1 MISLVRRLVMF
12 ATVSLRAIPR
22 VIESF
27 FGSPSATTII
37 PSPSG
42 VRFWLQRL
50 GLYSLREPLEVAADW
65 AYLIDHSVQIGTVK
79 IFVILG
85 VRLTELPS
93 PVRPLGFNDVRLL
106 ALIPTENSNGEIVAK
121 QLEQAAERTGIPRQ
135 IVSDHGSDVKKGS
148 ELFAALH
155 PQTKVVC
162 DAAHFGARLLKR
174 CFEKDV
180 RWADLILKLGQTK
193 ARIQQTGDAFLL
205 SPSLR
210 PKARYMN
217 LASVLRW
224 GRAILTLIDRGGV
237 DGTASARAKVR
248 YGWIEEFRSAIYE
261 WSRWEA
267 TVRCCVSFI
276 RTHGLSPDCES
287 ELTTVLSSR
296 PMDERDFSLETE
308 LIEFARSQSEGTY
321 SHEHLVGSTEIVESL
336 FGKWKTL
343 ERQESNSGIT
353 SLVLSLGAM
362 LGNWDNLRI
371 QHALEKTPVKN
382 VEDWCQ
388 KHLPPSVQSQRKLA
402 FSHSKER
409 KQITPDRHDA
419 LSYV

>member
-1 MISLVRRLVMF
+1 MF
-12 ATVSLRAIPR
+12 ASVSLRAIPR

-27 FGSPSATTII
+27 FGSPSATTVI

-50 GLYSLREPLEVAADW
+50 GLYALLEPIEVAADW
-65 AYLIDHSVQIGTVK
+65 AHLIDHSIQIGTIK
-79 IFVILG
+79 ICVILG
-85 VRLTELPS
+85 VRLTRLSS
-93 PVRPLGFNDVRLL
+93 PVGPLGFKDVRLL
-106 ALIPTENSNGEIVAK
+106 ALIPTENSTGEIVAK
-121 QLEQAAERTGIPRQ
+121 QLERAAERTGIPRQ

-148 ELFAALH
+148 ELFAASH
-155 PQTKVVC
+155 PHTKVIC

-174 CFEKDV
+174 GFEKDV

-224 GRAILTLIDRGGV
+224 GRAILALIDRDGG
-237 DGTASARAKVR
+237 DGTVSARAKAR
-248 YGWIEEFRSAIYE
+248 YGWMEEFRAAIHE

-267 TVRCCVSFI
+267 TVRCAVSFI
-276 RTHGLSPDCES
+276 RTHGLSRECES
-287 ELTTVLSSR
+287 KLTTALSSR
-296 PMDERDFSLETE
+296 PMDERDFALETE
-308 LIEFARSQSEGTY
+308 LIEFARSQSEGTDP
-321 SHEHLVGSTEIVESL
+321 HEHLVGSTEIVESL

-362 LGNWDNLRI
+362 LGSWDDFRI
-371 QHALEKTPVKN
+371 QQALEQTPVKN

-388 KHLPPSVQSQRKLA
+388 KHLPQSVQSQRKLA
-402 FSHSKER
+402 FSPSE
-409 KQITPDRHDA
+409 A
-419 LSYV
+419 